1 VVYNGRREIQQT
13 RKASVFTGLVEETG
27 IVQHLERRGAA
38 AQLTIRAELVCSD
51 AKIGD
56 SISVNGCCL
65 TVVERQ
71 GNALSFDV
79 GSETLARTNLG
90 ELSENA
96 VVNLERAL
104 RVGDR
109 LGGHYVTGHIDGLG
123 QIAEIRTEGEWLY
136 VRFSTGK
143 SLCRQMASKGSIAV
157 DGISL
162 TLVDVGPDFFTV
174 MLVPH
179 TLAMTTLGQA
189 KVGLKVNLETDVLA
203 KYVERQLAGFK
214 R

>member
-1 VVYNGRREIQQT
+1 M
-13 RKASVFTGLVEETG
+13 FTGLVEETG
-27 IVQHLERRGAA
+27 RVQRLERRGAA
-38 AQLTIRAELVCSD
+38 ARLTIKAALICSD
-51 AKIGD
+51 ANIGD

-71 GNALSFDV
+71 GQSMSFDV
-79 GSETLARTNLG
+79 GSETLSRTNLG
-90 ELSENA
+90 ELA
-96 VVNLERAL
+96 TDDVVNLERAL

-123 QIAEIRTEGEWLY
+123 EIAEIRAEGEWLH
-136 VRFSTGK
+136 VRFSA
-143 SLCRQMASKGSIAV
+143 SEILCRQMASKGSIAV

-162 TLVDVGPDFFTV
+162 TLVDVGTNFFTV

-179 TLAMTTLGQA
+179 TLAMTTLGHR
-189 KVGLKVNLETDVLA
+189 KVGAAVNLETDVLA

>member
-1 VVYNGRREIQQT
+1 VVYNGRRENQQT
-13 RKASVFTGLVEETG
+13 RKTSVFTGLVEETG
-27 IVQHLERRGAA
+27 NVQRLERRGAA

-51 AKIGD
+51 ANIGD

-123 QIAEIRTEGEWLY
+123 KITEIRTEGEWLY
-136 VRFSTGK
+136 VRFSTGEN
-143 SLCRQMASKGSIAV
+143 LCRQMASKGSIAV

-189 KVGLKVNLETDVLA
+189 KVGSTVNLETDVLA
-203 KYVERQLAGFK
+203 KYVERQLAGVM

>member
-1 VVYNGRREIQQT
+1 M
-13 RKASVFTGLVEETG
+13 FTGLVEETG
-27 IVQHLERRGAA
+27 IVQCCERRGAA
-38 AQLTIRAELVCSD
+38 AKLTIRGDLVCSD

-65 TVVERQ
+65 TVVEREK
-71 GNALSFDV
+71 NALSFDV

-90 ELSENA
+90 ELTANSI
-96 VVNLERAL
+96 VNLERAL

-123 QIAEIRTEGEWLY
+123 QIAEIRTEDEWLY
-136 VRFSTGK
+136 VRFST
-143 SLCRQMASKGSIAV
+143 SENLCRQMASKGSIAV

-189 KVGLKVNLETDVLA
+189 QVGSNVNLETDVLA